1 MTDAVFLTGASTG
14 IGRAATLR
22 LAKHGIVVYAGVRSE
37 ADADRLLAEGGD
49 RIRPLLVEVTDSR
62 SIEHA
67 RALIAGA
74 SDTRLAGIVNN
85 AGIAVAG
92 PLEMLPAA
100 ELRRQFEVNFFA
112 PMAIAQAFLPQL
124 RATRGRIVNVSSIG
138 GKFAAPF
145 VGAYAASKF
154 ALEAASDSMRIEL
167 RPAGVAV
174 VLVEPGGV
182 KTPIWSRSS
191 AASQHIYSDA
201 PAELREAYAEML
213 GNMQRI
219 SAKMDARGI
228 DPERVAIAIERGLFA
243 KFPRAR
249 YLVGGDARARL
260 AVARLPDG
268 IRDAIV
274 ARAVGARRFKASNV

>member
-1 MTDAVFLTGASTG
+1 VNDAVFLTGASTG
-14 IGRAATLR
+14 IGRATALR
-22 LAKHGIVVYAGVRSE
+22 LASRGIVVYAGVRSE
-37 ADADRLLAEGGD
+37 ADADGLRAEGGE
-49 RIRPLLVEVTDSR
+49 RIRPLLVEVTDSQ
-62 SIEHA
+62 SVEHA
-67 RALIAGA
+67 RAIIAGA
-74 SDTRLAGIVNN
+74 GDTRLAGIVNN

-92 PLEMLPAA
+92 PLEILPAV
-100 ELRRQFEVNFFA
+100 ELRRQLEVNFFA
-112 PMAIAQAFLPQL
+112 PIAIVQAFLPLL

-154 ALEAASDSMRIEL
+154 ALEAASDALRIEL
-167 RPAGVAV
+167 RPAGIAV

-191 AASQHIYSDA
+191 AASAHIYDA
-201 PAELREAYAEML
+201 APPELREAYAEML

-219 SAKMDARGI
+219 SANMDKNGSDA
-228 DPERVAIAIERGLFA
+228 EAVAIAIERGLFA

-249 YLVGGDARARL
+249 YLVGRDARVRL

-274 ARAVGARRFKASNV
+274 ARTVGARRPKPATT